1 MGVFCKIKFTLTKSI
16 SAFPFSHYIP
26 ESNVLLLL
34 GLWQAVEG
42 ENARPRVERNSLG
55 FLTGFVGKV

>member
-1 MGVFCKIKFTLTKSI
+1 MGPWGFFFKIKFTLTKSI

-26 ESNVLLLL
+26 ESTVLLLL

-42 ENARPRVERNSLG
+42 ENVRPRVRG
-55 FLTGFVGKV
+55 TVWVF